1 MSRVG
6 VLPSE
11 SLQPP
16 GQSAAGRSRSDLHSS
31 LNSYTNPAYDT
42 ARSEEVDGAANEEI
56 GTARFSRARSQRKRE
71 EQLVEQQRSLRQF
84 ILANFQRKECCLFEA
99 KDGKKCA
106 CGEVREKHDGLL
118 PAGPEEK
125 WNEATHMRRSVT
137 NAYGRITL
145 KNEGFDNR
153 DPIHFARVCDEDS
166 MDKML
171 ELMKTHWQ
179 LADPQ
184 KPSLCIS
191 VIGGAKNFK
200 LEGRKKEVFHHGLIR
215 AAQTTNAWIITS
227 GLNLGITRVVG
238 NALEEGRASH
248 WEKSSRSSKLR
259 CIGVAPW
266 GYVLNR
272 DHLIN
277 KRDPKIGEL
286 SLDVEYKISNVISKG
301 QPVSLNANHTHYL
314 LVDDGKRNRY
324 GGSKSGV
331 IKAKLQEQI
340 NQKEGISV
348 VLLIVEGGLDIFE
361 ETQSMIQSNIPVVT
375 CDNTGRAADIIA
387 FAYKKVQKADKKT
400 LSESQLADLR
410 ERMISTFSDN
420 LKDPKTKKVN
430 DKKVDENMSMLLE
443 IVQKEKLITVFDMNR
458 SDDLDLAILSAL
470 LKVMDAKRLD
480 DYKQQL
486 QLSMTWNRPD
496 IAAEKIFTEEHQWGT
511 ENLDKFALSAISQ
524 EKIEF
529 LRLFLKNGLI
539 MREFLT
545 VGRLRSLYRES
556 LAASSQA
563 SLQVRKLLAARTR
576 CRNPWEPTL
585 ADIRVLL
592 RKLVGK
598 FHAPSMDKDV
608 GTGGDDEQFERP
620 FNQLFFWAVLL
631 CKQDTAKFLWERT
644 DESVPLAL
652 AASKVYNEMAR
663 ALSSHE
669 DGRKRMLQAY
679 KDEFEE
685 LAVHVVEECQMVDP
699 SKAEL
704 LIEKKVEAFGDF
716 NCLELAASA
725 NCKKFVSC
733 NSSQNSITSRWLNGL
748 MHGTSNL
755 RIFLCV
761 VLPFLLPFEFLVR
774 VEPSVRLDEGGRC
787 AQLAHKVRIYYT
799 APVTKFFAN
808 AIWYVIF
815 IFLYSWF
822 ILFEMKAASISWLEW
837 VIIAWICVMVVEEI
851 REMFSSKADTV
862 QEKLR
867 DWWGFSAWNRLD
879 LFTMLLALI
888 GIFLRIPEATDAIT
902 TGVRTCYILAGVLF
916 YLRVFRLY
924 YANSYLGPKLV
935 MIQKMVKELLFYMS
949 ILIVALLTYGVAAQA
964 LLYPTRDFTT
974 SIFVDIVYYPYWQ
987 IYGEIYLE
995 VAEATPPEGCEDGS
1009 TVDSSGKLCPTHHSL
1024 VLLLLAVY
1032 LMVVNVLLINLLI
1045 AIFSNIFKEIQNN
1058 SVEIWKFNMYFL
1070 VHEYHTRPV
1079 LAVPF
1084 VIVEDVF
1091 RFIRF
1096 LACRLPCCRKG
1107 KEGESGRLSQ
1117 REEADLRNFTTHC
1130 LSLVNTRQEL
1140 ETKGRIEQ
1148 RIQSI
1153 YSGLDEL
1160 YKMCDRID
1168 ERFDDERHQGS
1179 GGGSGGGDR
1188 EGSATST
1195 KPRLPPAAA
1204 AAAAPEASQPP
1215 LQLPSGSNKRSP
1227 TVSVNEDVQLE
1238 KPKPSKDLGLPPI
1251 DPDARPQTPKLQTEP
1266 PTPPPAPTPIGAAPA
1281 PADEHQEVEAERK
1294 RQRRAEKERRR
1305 LERRM
1310 RRRSRSRHRPSDDEE
1325 ERGAVGGG
1333 GFAYQTL
1340 NDFNDFGAAEAG
1352 TEEERLVDM
1361 ERRLRN
1367 MEAATTDSLGSIEKL
1382 LRQIVKDRSSKPDY
1396 ARLQ

>member
-1 MSRVG
+1 
-6 VLPSE
+6 
-11 SLQPP
+11 
-16 GQSAAGRSRSDLHSS
+16 
-31 LNSYTNPAYDT
+31 
-42 ARSEEVDGAANEEI
+42 
-56 GTARFSRARSQRKRE
+56 
-71 EQLVEQQRSLRQF
+71 
-84 ILANFQRKECCLFEA
+84 
-99 KDGKKCA
+99 
-106 CGEVREKHDGLL
+106 
-118 PAGPEEK
+118 
-125 WNEATHMRRSVT
+125 
-137 NAYGRITL
+137 
-145 KNEGFDNR
+145 
-153 DPIHFARVCDEDS
+153 
-166 MDKML
+166 
-171 ELMKTHWQ
+171 
-179 LADPQ
+179 
-184 KPSLCIS
+184 
-191 VIGGAKNFK
+191 
-200 LEGRKKEVFHHGLIR
+200 
-215 AAQTTNAWIITS
+215 
-227 GLNLGITRVVG
+227 
-238 NALEEGRASH
+238 
-248 WEKSSRSSKLR
+248 
-259 CIGVAPW
+259 
-266 GYVLNR
+266 
-272 DHLIN
+272 
-277 KRDPKIGEL
+277 
-286 SLDVEYKISNVISKG
+286 
-301 QPVSLNANHTHYL
+301 
-314 LVDDGKRNRY
+314 Y

-375 CDNTGRAADIIA
+375 CDNTGRAADINRLR
-387 FAYKKVQKADKKT
+387 VQ
-400 LSESQLADLR
+400 ESTKSRQKDSVGEPTGGPS
-410 ERMISTFSDN
+410 ERMISTFSEN

-443 IVQKEKLITVFDMNR
+443 IVQKEKLITV
-458 SDDLDLAILSAL
+458 DDLDLAILSAL

-576 CRNPWEPTL
+576 AAGTRGSRPWRTF
-585 ADIRVLL
+585 
-592 RKLVGK
+592 G
-598 FHAPSMDKDV
+598 MDKDV

-916 YLRVFRLY
+916 YLRAVY

-949 ILIVALLTYGVAAQA
+949 ILIVALVTYGVAAQA

-1070 VHEYHTRPV
+1070 VHEYHTGPV

-1195 KPRLPPAAA
+1195 KPRLPPAAGRRSCSGSVSATSA
-1204 AAAAPEASQPP
+1204 AAIG
-1215 LQLPSGSNKRSP
+1215 LQQKVTNR
-1227 TVSVNEDVQLE
+1227 
-1238 KPKPSKDLGLPPI
+1238 KDLGLPPI

>member
-16 GQSAAGRSRSDLHSS
+16 GQSAAGRSRSDLRSS

-42 ARSEEVDGAANEEI
+42 ARSE
-56 GTARFSRARSQRKRE
+56 E

-259 CIGVAPW
+259 CTSGWRP
-266 GYVLNR
+266 GLR
-272 DHLIN
+272 TEPGPPHQQT
-277 KRDPKIGEL
+277 RPKIG
-286 SLDVEYKISNVISKG
+286 
-301 QPVSLNANHTHYL
+301 PAVSLNAQHTHYL
-314 LVDDGKRNRY
+314 LVDDGKRNRRL
-324 GGSKSGV
+324 GHLRGDAEHDPV
-331 IKAKLQEQI
+331 QH
-340 NQKEGISV
+340 
-348 VLLIVEGGLDIFE
+348 
-361 ETQSMIQSNIPVVT
+361 PVVT

-387 FAYKKVQKADKKT
+387 FAYKKYKKPT
-400 LSESQLADLR
+400 KRLCRRANWADLR
-410 ERMISTFSDN
+410 ERMISTFQRQSQG
-420 LKDPKTKKVN
+420 PKTKKVN
-430 DKKVDENMSMLLE
+430 DKKVRRKHVDLTCWRSCRR
-443 IVQKEKLITVFDMNR
+443 QKLITVFDMNR
-458 SDDLDLAILSAL
+458 SDDLDLAHP
-470 LKVMDAKRLD
+470 RLD

-539 MREFLT
+539 MRGVPDCGPPAQPLQGEPGGQQPGQPAGAQAAGGPDPLPEP
-545 VGRLRSLYRES
+545 VGADPGGHSG
-556 LAASSQA
+556 AAA
-563 SLQVRKLLAARTR
+563 EAG
-576 CRNPWEPTL
+576 
-585 ADIRVLL
+585 
-592 RKLVGK
+592 GK

-652 AASKVYNEMAR
+652 AASKRVQRDGPRPVQPRGR
-663 ALSSHE
+663 AKA
-669 DGRKRMLQAY
+669 DAAGLQRRIR
-679 KDEFEE
+679 E
-685 LAVHVVEECQMVDP
+685 LAVHVVRECQMVGP

-851 REMFSSKADTV
+851 REMFSSKRGHGPGEAARLV
-862 QEKLR
+862 
-867 DWWGFSAWNRLD
+867 GFSAWNRLD

-888 GIFLRIPEATDAIT
+888 GIFLRIPRPRTPSPLEC
-902 TGVRTCYILAGVLF
+902 RTCYILAG
-916 YLRVFRLY
+916 LY
-924 YANSYLGPKLV
+924 YANSYLVQSWV

-974 SIFVDIVYYPYWQ
+974 SIFVDIVYYPLLADLRRDLP
-987 IYGEIYLE
+987 GS
-995 VAEATPPEGCEDGS
+995 GRS

-1045 AIFSNIFKEIQNN
+1045 AIFRTVALAVVGWQFSGWQFFGWQFSRLAIVGWQLSAGSCRLDSWAVVGWQLSAGNCRLAVFRLAVVGWHNIFKEIQNN

-1070 VHEYHTRPV
+1070 VHEYPPGRRAGRCRSSSWRMCSASSDFWP
-1079 LAVPF
+1079 A
-1084 VIVEDVF
+1084 
-1091 RFIRF
+1091 
-1096 LACRLPCCRKG
+1096 AC
-1107 KEGESGRLSQ
+1107 
-1117 REEADLRNFTTHC
+1117 
-1130 LSLVNTRQEL
+1130 
-1140 ETKGRIEQ
+1140 
-1148 RIQSI
+1148 
-1153 YSGLDEL
+1153 
-1160 YKMCDRID
+1160 
-1168 ERFDDERHQGS
+1168 
-1179 GGGSGGGDR
+1179 
-1188 EGSATST
+1188 
-1195 KPRLPPAAA
+1195 PAAA
-1204 AAAAPEASQPP
+1204 
-1215 LQLPSGSNKRSP
+1215 R
-1227 TVSVNEDVQLE
+1227 
-1238 KPKPSKDLGLPPI
+1238 
-1251 DPDARPQTPKLQTEP
+1251 
-1266 PTPPPAPTPIGAAPA
+1266 
-1281 PADEHQEVEAERK
+1281 ER
-1294 RQRRAEKERRR
+1294 
-1305 LERRM
+1305 
-1310 RRRSRSRHRPSDDEE
+1310 
-1325 ERGAVGGG
+1325 
-1333 GFAYQTL
+1333 
-1340 NDFNDFGAAEAG
+1340 
-1352 TEEERLVDM
+1352 
-1361 ERRLRN
+1361 
-1367 MEAATTDSLGSIEKL
+1367 
-1382 LRQIVKDRSSKPDY
+1382 
-1396 ARLQ
+1396 